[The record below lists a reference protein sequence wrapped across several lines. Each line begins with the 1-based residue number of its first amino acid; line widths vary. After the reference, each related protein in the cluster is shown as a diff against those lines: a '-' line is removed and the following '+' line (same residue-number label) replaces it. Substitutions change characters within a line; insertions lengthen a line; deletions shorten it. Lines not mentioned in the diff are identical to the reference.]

1 MNTDFGTT
9 PSFVDRLLS
18 VILPRSLHSRLAL
31 RIVRALLPL
40 RPMYRPFQ
48 RVEFT
53 FFLDIVEQAYTRPAV
68 RVVWTNIFV
77 PSELFWGLG
86 LVPFYPET
94 IAGFAAALGLSG
106 LGVEQSAAQGYPVDL
121 CTFHRSAAGLRAA
134 GLFPRGDAYVATS
147 NLCDVASQMLAN
159 FAHASQRPF
168 QLLDVP
174 PVQDA
179 AAVDY
184 LTGQLEQLVA
194 SWGRELG
201 VRYDPER
208 MRQAVRLSN
217 QARTLALEVASLRR
231 VQPAPVRGSVMM
243 DQLAVLSSMFGHRAG
258 VHYYQRLRDYVQQR
272 IRRGQPEQTNQ
283 RTRLY
288 WMHLQPYYPSP
299 LIAHLEDNLGG
310 VIAYE
315 EPSTVWWQELDEE
328 QPLRALAAK
337 MLQNFFNG
345 PIERRAEVAL
355 QHIAR
360 YQCAGAIHFSHWGC
374 RQSSGALHVL
384 RAQLRKAGVPLLVL
398 DGDCVD
404 PTNLQLGPLRTR
416 LEAFLEMLR

>member
-1 MNTDFGTT
+1 MNTDSGTKL
-9 PSFVDRLLS
+9 SFVDRLLS
-18 VILPRSLHSRLAL
+18 VVLPRSLHSRVAL

-53 FFLDIVEQAYTRPAV
+53 FFLEIVEQAYTRPMA

-94 IAGFAAALGLSG
+94 IAGFAAALGLSA

-134 GLFPRGDAYVATS
+134 GLFPRGDAYLATS

-159 FAHASQRPF
+159 FAYTSQRPF
-168 QLLDVP
+168 HLLDVP
-174 PVQDA
+174 PAQDA

-184 LTGQLEQLVA
+184 LTDQLEQLVA
-194 SWGRELG
+194 AWSRELG

-217 QARTLALEVASLRR
+217 QARALALEVAALRQA
-231 VQPAPVRGSVMM
+231 QPAPVRGSLMM

-258 VHYYQRLRDYVQQR
+258 VRYYQRLRDYVQQR

-283 RTRLY
+283 RIRLY

-328 QPLRALAAK
+328 QPLRALASK

-345 PIERRAEVAL
+345 SVERRAEVAL

-360 YQCAGAIHFSHWGC
+360 YQCVGAIHFSHWGC

-416 LEAFLEMLR
+416 LEAFLEMLG